1 MKKALIIGGGFAG
14 CAAAHQLKLLGGWD
28 VTLVESAPYLGA
40 GVRTKYMGGHP
51 YTLGPRHFLTPWN
64 HVYEYLNK
72 YCPLRRCAEH
82 EFSTY
87 VERDQAF
94 YSYPIH
100 ADDFS
105 KMPDSAKIN
114 QELKDLNLEALAL
127 MSPEQ
132 IAKLSPEEKR
142 KANKA
147 ALATNFEEY
156 WIYSIGKSLY
166 SKFVDTYSKKMWMI
180 DDNKTIDDFAWSPK
194 GVTIKEGAR
203 AAWDRAISAYPIAPN
218 GYDDYFD
225 IATVGTTVLLNTKI
239 THFDIQNKT
248 VVFNNEKHQYD
259 VIVNTISPDLLF
271 DYCYGE
277 LPYRGRDLIPIV
289 LPVEFALPENVY
301 FTYYSSDEKYTRV
314 TEYKK
319 FTQHKSDST
328 LITLEI
334 PSLNGKYYP
343 MPFKAEKA
351 KADQYINLMPDGVF
365 SIGRAGAYIYGVDI
379 DDTIDHA
386 MKVVEQLKA

>member
-40 GVRTKYMGGHP
+40 GVRTKYLGGHP

-180 DDNKTIDDFAWSPK
+180 DDNKTIDDFL
-194 GVTIKEGAR
+194 I
-203 AAWDRAISAYPIAPN
+203 AA
-218 GYDDYFD
+218 
-225 IATVGTTVLLNTKI
+225 
-239 THFDIQNKT
+239 
-248 VVFNNEKHQYD
+248 
-259 VIVNTISPDLLF
+259 
-271 DYCYGE
+271 
-277 LPYRGRDLIPIV
+277 
-289 LPVEFALPENVY
+289 
-301 FTYYSSDEKYTRV
+301 
-314 TEYKK
+314 
-319 FTQHKSDST
+319 
-328 LITLEI
+328 
-334 PSLNGKYYP
+334 
-343 MPFKAEKA
+343 MP
-351 KADQYINLMPDGVF
+351 
-365 SIGRAGAYIYGVDI
+365 
-379 DDTIDHA
+379 
-386 MKVVEQLKA
+386 